1 MQYQPCSLCFPLTT
15 HSDTR
20 RAMWGGKARLGVIVR
35 HWSIHKEVKSKR
47 RAQKVPTPMLVAF
60 VKTCIRTQETLRIQ
74 SDAKQRFYI
83 YP

>member
-1 MQYQPCSLCFPLTT
+1 M
-15 HSDTR
+15 
-20 RAMWGGKARLGVIVR
+20 GVIVR